1 MSRLLDR
8 IKAGEV
14 LISDGATGTYLQ
26 GKGLEAGGCP
36 EEWNATHPDVIRG
49 MAAEYFAV
57 GADTIET
64 NSFGGSPFILKKYG
78 LEDRVEELNRL
89 AARHVRSLAPTDH
102 FVIGSVGPSGEFLE
116 PAGEMSPG
124 EMYEGFIRQVTALAE
139 GGADAICAET
149 MISLEEAALVVKA
162 TKEHTSLVAMATMTF
177 DKGPRGNFTM
187 MGVTP
192 QDAVRGLLD
201 AGADVVGSNCG
212 NGILYQIE
220 IVEEMRQVTDAPILV
235 HANAGIPQVR
245 KGQIIYPETPEWM
258 AAHYRTLVEAGANV
272 VGGCCGTTP
281 AHIREIVRVLR
292 S

>member
-89 AARHVRSLAPTDH
+89 AARHVRSLAPPDH
-102 FVIGSVGPSGEFLE
+102 FVFGSVGPSGEFLE